1 MSVATLVLPTAQD
14 TTEEHGTS
22 SKASVILWCNRYHFS
37 SILGDPPP
45 MLADWGWEFADY
57 AQLVSRSLCRILGSC
72 ELLAAEAELVEG
84 RIGNI

>member
-1 MSVATLVLPTAQD
+1 
-14 TTEEHGTS
+14 
-22 SKASVILWCNRYHFS
+22 
-37 SILGDPPP
+37 